1 MSLYLIGVGVGT
13 LVTFN
18 PGVGHAQTPLNGQP
32 QKEMPT
38 SAALSP
44 SENDTP
50 RIGEAVSALGLA
62 SQTMPHVLTAQLLPA
77 QSIEVKL
84 PASRTIAQAFTHSQR
99 NSDSAKLPKIDSI
112 AQTFKPAPALPE
124 IGTIAQIFSPSS
136 PKPDAARLPN
146 GEAIAQTFEPGL
158 AKIESP
164 RPRSLT
170 RKRASD
176 RVQGLDRVPTRATL
190 SAQPVRRCR

>member
-1 MSLYLIGVGVGT
+1 MKMSLYLIGVGVGT

-18 PGVGHAQTPLNGQP
+18 PGVGHSQTPLNGQP

-50 RIGEAVSALGLA
+50 KIGEAVSALGLA
-62 SQTMPHVLTAQLLPA
+62 SQKMPNVLATQLLPA
-77 QSIEVKL
+77 QSVEVRL
-84 PASRTIAQAFTHSQR
+84 PESRTIAQAFTHSQR
-99 NSDSAKLPKIDSI
+99 NSDSARLSKIDRI

-124 IGTIAQIFSPSS
+124 IGTIAQIFSPRSS
-136 PKPDAARLPN
+136 KPDSVRLPN
-146 GEAIAQTFEPGL
+146 GDTIAQTFKPEL

-164 RPRSLT
+164 SLRSLT
-170 RKRASD
+170 RKKASGGM
-176 RVQGLDRVPTRATL
+176 QSLDQSLQKP
-190 SAQPVRRCR
+190 